1 MAKFTA
7 TIDEDTRQRIQA
19 LPGRVHF
26 SAFMKK
32 AITAFVGE
40 LEKNP
45 DLRPENFSITHTA
58 RKDTGDKKGKKAC
71 KEDVTERKQLEEALL
86 KSNAFNQSIID
97 SSTDCIKLLDLEGR
111 LQYMSPGGQRLL
123 RIQDMGKY
131 LNVSYPEFWKGTDH
145 QAALEAIQQAQQGH
159 PGRFQGYCPTVD
171 GTPKWWDVAISPI
184 VGPDGKPERLL
195 AVSRDITERRQAEEA
210 LQASSDRYRS
220 YIEVTGQLGWTANPE
235 GEVVEDLL
243 SWRIYTGQTY
253 EEIKGWG
260 WSKAL
265 HPDDLEHI
273 LQIWKKALTEKSSC
287 EVECRIRRH
296 DGVYRHFMVR
306 GIPVLKEDGSVR
318 EWVGTCIDITERRQ
332 KEELLRDT
340 LAVSQQRQSEIS
352 ALLQVSRALL
362 EQLEFT
368 AAARNIFDSCKNLL
382 RATAGYVALLSADGL
397 ENEVLFLDSGGLPCT
412 VDPSLPMPVRGLR
425 EAAYRTGKTV
435 YENDFSHSEWL
446 KFMPEGHTNLENVLF
461 APLLI
466 QGKAAGILG
475 LGNKQGGFTEND
487 AKLATAFGELASIA
501 LQNSRLMEALKT
513 AKDKLEI
520 RVRERTAELVKI
532 NQDLEAEIAER
543 TRAEEA
549 QKQAEKEIIKINQ
562 ELEQRVTA
570 RTAELEALNRE
581 LEAFSYTVSHDLKTP
596 LRSIRG
602 FAQAIAEDYSD
613 KLDDAGRDYLRRLT
627 SAGGRMTQLIDAM
640 LSISRLTRRE
650 LMGKAVNLSSVAE
663 VIAHDLKT
671 NEPSREV
678 EFLIAKGVKAHG
690 DSGMLEIALR
700 NLFDN
705 AWKFTGKHTSA
716 RIAFG
721 AIECGVRNTE
731 CGTIPNS
738 ETGKTVY
745 FVSDDGSGFSMQY
758 ADKLFQP
765 FRRLHSESEFPG
777 LGIGLATVSKIINKH
792 GGKIWAEAEP
802 EKGATFYFTLE

>member
-1 MAKFTA
+1 
-7 TIDEDTRQRIQA
+7 
-19 LPGRVHF
+19 
-26 SAFMKK
+26 
-32 AITAFVGE
+32 
-40 LEKNP
+40 
-45 DLRPENFSITHTA
+45 
-58 RKDTGDKKGKKAC
+58 
-71 KEDVTERKQLEEALL
+71 
-86 KSNAFNQSIID
+86 
-97 SSTDCIKLLDLEGR
+97 
-111 LQYMSPGGQRLL
+111 
-123 RIQDMGKY
+123 
-131 LNVSYPEFWKGTDH
+131 
-145 QAALEAIQQAQQGH
+145 
-159 PGRFQGYCPTVD
+159 
-171 GTPKWWDVAISPI
+171 
-184 VGPDGKPERLL
+184 
-195 AVSRDITERRQAEEA
+195 
-210 LQASSDRYRS
+210 
-220 YIEVTGQLGWTANPE
+220 
-235 GEVVEDLL
+235 
-243 SWRIYTGQTY
+243 
-253 EEIKGWG
+253 
-260 WSKAL
+260 
-265 HPDDLEHI
+265 
-273 LQIWKKALTEKSSC
+273 
-287 EVECRIRRH
+287 
-296 DGVYRHFMVR
+296 
-306 GIPVLKEDGSVR
+306 
-318 EWVGTCIDITERRQ
+318 
-332 KEELLRDT
+332 
-340 LAVSQQRQSEIS
+340 
-352 ALLQVSRALL
+352 
-362 EQLEFT
+362 
-368 AAARNIFDSCKNLL
+368 
-382 RATAGYVALLSADGL
+382 
-397 ENEVLFLDSGGLPCT
+397 
-412 VDPSLPMPVRGLR
+412 
-425 EAAYRTGKTV
+425 
-435 YENDFSHSEWL
+435 
-446 KFMPEGHTNLENVLF
+446 
-461 APLLI
+461 
-466 QGKAAGILG
+466 
-475 LGNKQGGFTEND
+475 
-487 AKLATAFGELASIA
+487 
-501 LQNSRLMEALKT
+501 
-513 AKDKLEI
+513 
-520 RVRERTAELVKI
+520 VKI

-650 LMGKAVNLSSVAE
+650 LMGKSVNLSSAAE

-671 NEPSREV
+671 NEPNREV

-716 RIAFG
+716 RIEFG